1 LGKRG
6 NGEGSIY
13 RRKDG
18 RWAGQHTIQ
27 TATGPK
33 RKTVYGK
40 TRAEVAAKL
49 AKAVT
54 ENASGFAFDAGNI
67 TVGAY
72 LDSWLTD
79 SVRGN
84 VRPST
89 FVRSET
95 LVRLHI
101 KPVLGRIELGT
112 LGPAHVQALYRA
124 KLDQGLSPTTVHRIH
139 EVFHTALKLAVR
151 WRLIPRNPCEVV
163 TVPRR
168 SKPEIRPL
176 TPDQARA
183 FLKWL
188 MPSS

>member
-1 LGKRG
+1 MGKRG

-54 ENASGFAFDAGNI
+54 ENASGFAFDAGNMP
-67 TVGAY
+67 VGAY

-95 LVRLHI
+95 LV
-101 KPVLGRIELGT
+101 KT
-112 LGPAHVQALYRA
+112 AHQA
-124 KLDQGLSPTTVHRIH
+124 PTT
-139 EVFHTALKLAVR
+139 ACKPSCG
-151 WRLIPRNPCEVV
+151 PRDLDPAA
-163 TVPRR
+163 
-168 SKPEIRPL
+168 I
-176 TPDQARA
+176 
-183 FLKWL
+183 
-188 MPSS
+188 

>member
-1 LGKRG
+1 MGKRG

-33 RKTVYGK
+33 RKSVYGR
-40 TRAEVAAKL
+40 TRAEVDTKL
-49 AKAVT
+49 AKAIAES
-54 ENASGFAFDAGNI
+54 ENGIAFDAGKMP
-67 TVGAY
+67 VGAY

-89 FVRSET
+89 FVRSEA

-101 KPVLGRIELGT
+101 KPVLGRIKLAT
-112 LGPAHVQALYRA
+112 LSPAHVQALYRA
-124 KLDQGLSPTTVHRIH
+124 SLDQGLSATT
-139 EVFHTALKLAVR
+139 
-151 WRLIPRNPCEVV
+151 C
-163 TVPRR
+163 TVG
-168 SKPEIRPL
+168 S
-176 TPDQARA
+176 
-183 FLKWL
+183 
-188 MPSS
+188 

>member
-18 RWAGQHTIQ
+18 RWAGQCTVQTI
-27 TATGPK
+27 TGPK
-33 RKTVYGK
+33 RKAIYGK
-40 TRAEVAAKL
+40 TRSEVATKL
-49 AKAVT
+49 AKAMAES
-54 ENASGFAFDAGNI
+54 ENGIAFDAGKM

-101 KPVLGRIELGT
+101 KPVLGRIKLAT
-112 LGPAHVQALYRA
+112 LSPAHVQALYRA
-124 KLDQGLSPTTVHRIH
+124 SLDQGLSATT
-139 EVFHTALKLAVR
+139 
-151 WRLIPRNPCEVV
+151 C
-163 TVPRR
+163 TVG
-168 SKPEIRPL
+168 S
-176 TPDQARA
+176 
-183 FLKWL
+183 
-188 MPSS
+188 